1 MQQAPI
7 DYTICPSN
15 ESTVAVEV
23 FKTGLTRRKKHT
35 VFFEKFSGTMHFAS
49 QDPAACRVILTIDAT
64 SVACRDASLSKKKRR
79 AIEDFV
85 HEDVLGAHVFPEI
98 QFTST
103 RVSAKA
109 LRGFLVEGVLK
120 IRDTTAN
127 VKANLVLNPMTN
139 GQLQMDSDAL
149 LRLSD
154 FGLPRPS
161 AMFGLVGTAENAV
174 AHLLLWAVP
183 RV

>member
-1 MQQAPI
+1 MQEAPT
-7 DYTICPSN
+7 DYTIRPSN

-23 FKTGLTRRKKHT
+23 FKTGLTPRKKHV
-35 VFFEKFSGTMHFAS
+35 VFFERFNGSMHFT
-49 QDPAACRVILTIDAT
+49 QDPAACRIILTIDAT
-64 SVACRDASLSKKKRR
+64 SVACRDASLRKRKRR

-85 HEDVLGAHVFPEI
+85 REDVLAAHLFPEI

-103 RVSAKA
+103 CVSAKA
-109 LRGFLVEGVLK
+109 LRGFVVEGLLK
-120 IRDTTAN
+120 IRDTSAN
-127 VKANLVLNPMTN
+127 VRANLVLSPMTN
-139 GQLQMDSDAL
+139 GQLQLDSDAL

-161 AMFGLVGTAENAV
+161 AMFGLVGTAETAV

-183 RV
+183 QS